1 MPDSTTDG
9 SPQPSSQLWI
19 FQTALIAIGVF
30 VYLNS
35 FKGQIVFDD
44 VAINEDLAIRHLWP
58 PWGAMTSPQQVA
70 RPLVGLSLALN
81 YAVSGTN
88 LWSYHLFNLIIHVL
102 AALVLFGVV
111 RRTLMTDRLRER
123 FGKASTG
130 LAFSIA
136 LIWMVHPL
144 QTQSVTYLIQRSE
157 AMAGLFYLLTLY
169 CVIRGLS
176 GEHKAGWYA
185 AAVASCAAGMGS
197 KPVMA
202 TAPIMVLI
210 YQLIFFT
217 GSLKKTLRQS
227 AGLYAGLAAT
237 WLILAATLGAS
248 STSQISAGFSLAHL
262 TPWEY
267 LRSQFGVIVHYL
279 RLSLWP
285 TNLCLDYGWPVAKA
299 AGDIVPYALIVGLLG
314 LLTLFALKRCR
325 EVGFLGV
332 WFFLILA
339 PTSSVMPIVDL
350 AVEHRMYLPLA
361 AVVTLIVIGVHRLA
375 PLILPSL
382 RDTQRAAR
390 WAGVVAVAV
399 IAAWFGSLTI
409 ARNEYYESKLVM
421 WADVVTKRPDNWRG
435 RNHLGLYLSERGEID
450 EAKIQFEKAIEY
462 NPAYPEAQSNLGM
475 ALAHTG
481 HPAEAMLH
489 YQEAV
494 RLWPQVKIANFNL
507 GQITASQGKWGEAA
521 AYYRNEIK
529 VNPSYGEAYTQLGL
543 ALEKQKQ
550 FAAAAA
556 AYRDD
561 LTLFPNSPQ
570 GLCFLALLLANSEAG
585 DLRDTDQAIR
595 LAEMAVK
602 ITRRQPVALD
612 ILASVYSSAG
622 RFQDAAAT
630 AQEAMNAAQSG
641 GANELAAGIR
651 SRLASYT
658 AGRADRP

>member
-19 FQTALIAIGVF
+19 FQTALVVIGAF

-35 FKGQIVFDD
+35 FKGQIVWDD
-44 VAINEDLAIRHLWP
+44 VVINEDLAIRHLWP
-58 PWGAMTSPQQVA
+58 PWGAMTSPLQVA

-88 LWSYHLFNLIIHVL
+88 LWSYHLFNLTIHVL
-102 AALVLFGVV
+102 AALVLFGVI
-111 RRTLMTDRLRER
+111 RRTLMTDRLREL
-123 FGKASTG
+123 FGNASTG

-157 AMAGLFYLLTLY
+157 AIAGLFYLLTLY

-176 GEHKAGWYA
+176 GEHSAGWYA
-185 AAVASCAAGMGS
+185 AAVASCAAGMAS

-202 TAPIMVLI
+202 TAPIVVLI
-210 YQLIFFT
+210 YQLIFFP

-237 WLILAATLGAS
+237 WLILAATLRAS
-248 STSQISAGFSLAHL
+248 STSQTSAGFSLAHL

-285 TNLCLDYGWPVAKA
+285 TSLCLDYGWPVAKA
-299 AGDIVPYALIVGLLG
+299 AGDIAPYALMVGLLG
-314 LLTLFALKRCR
+314 LLTLFALKRRR

-350 AVEHRMYLPLA
+350 AVEHRMYLSLA
-361 AVVTLIVIGVHRLA
+361 AVVTLIVLGVYRLA

-382 RDTQRAAR
+382 SDNERTAR

-435 RNHLGLYLSERGEID
+435 HNNLGLYLSDRGEID
-450 EAKIQFEKAIEY
+450 EAKVQFEKAIES
-462 NPAYPEAQSNLGM
+462 NPVYPEPHSNLGM
-475 ALAHTG
+475 ILANSG
-481 HPAEAMLH
+481 RPAEAMLH
-489 YQEAV
+489 FQEAL

-507 GQITASQGKWGEAA
+507 GQITASRGKWGEAA

-570 GLCFLALLLANSEAG
+570 ALCFLALLLTNSAAG

-595 LAEMAVK
+595 LAETAAN

-630 AQEAMNAAQSG
+630 AQEAMNAAQAA

-651 SRLASYT
+651 SRLASYA